1 MMKLKEV
8 KMAEME
14 MKTGKELTTM
24 GMKEIKMAEMNQA
37 KMVARMMKLKEVK
50 MAEMTEVKMVRLKE
64 AKMVEKKLRRILKP
78 RRKRLPTKKTN
89 FRFDECKIP
98 NYLIITACIAYVFT

>member
-50 MAEMTEVKMVRLKE
+50 MAEMMEVKMVRSKE
-64 AKMVEKKLRRILKP
+64 AKMVEKKLSRILKP
-78 RRKRLPTKKTN
+78 RRKHLPTKKTN